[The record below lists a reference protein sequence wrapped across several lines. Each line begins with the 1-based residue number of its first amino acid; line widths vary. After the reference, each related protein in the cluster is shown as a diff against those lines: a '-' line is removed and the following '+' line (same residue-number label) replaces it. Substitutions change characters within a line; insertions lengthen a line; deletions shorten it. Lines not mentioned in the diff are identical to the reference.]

1 MKPTSANKRN
11 LAILFVFTALAPTAI
26 KRPYLSGILPSTATA
41 GKQANDA
48 FLVASAQ

>member
-11 LAILFVFTALAPTAI
+11 LAILFALTALALTAF
-26 KRPYLSGILPSTATA
+26 KKPDLSGILPSTATA